1 MTKPRRR
8 PAQGLPPGAVLGGE
22 DQGPILGVAAR
33 WALGMLPPEMTYGE
47 NSPVVQDVLKSDLT
61 AAHRYQIGNRF
72 YGAGQ
77 RSGELQQNYIGDKDG
92 SGQASQL
99 RDDLAAISTQDD
111 AKLATAVLGSYTT
124 KYEILREGLN
134 GVQARIT
141 ITNPMTIS
149 SFSHYATGYE
159 TPSQHWV
166 ERNLDRGGVLGF
178 GQGQA
183 QKIVFRVVVPRN
195 YNYGAS
201 AK

>member
-1 MTKPRRR
+1 MQK
-8 PAQGLPPGAVLGGE
+8 
-22 DQGPILGVAAR
+22 
-33 WALGMLPPEMTYGE
+33 
-47 NSPVVQDVLKSDLT
+47 
-61 AAHRYQIGNRF
+61 
-72 YGAGQ
+72 
-77 RSGELQQNYIGDKDG
+77 NYIGDKDG
-92 SGQASQL
+92 SGKTSQL
-99 RDDLAAISTQDD
+99 RDDLAAISTHDD

-166 ERNLDRGGVLGF
+166 ERNLDRGEVLGF

-183 QKIVFRVVVPRN
+183 QKIAFRVVVPRN